1 MMLKKM
7 AIALALGISVL
18 ATGCAYKTGSEITP
32 TQVAQFKTGV
42 TTKSAIL
49 AALGTPQELKND
61 GADQWMVYN
70 YNEINSFG
78 ANKNESTTFV
88 IGTDGIL
95 KQVLKGQ
102 GQASNPL
109 LQ

>member
-1 MMLKKM
+1 MKKL
-7 AIALALGISVL
+7 AIALVLGFSVV
-18 ATGCAYKTGSEITP
+18 ATGCAYKTGTEITQ
-32 TQVAQFKTGV
+32 TQVSKFHAGT
-42 TTKSAIL
+42 TTKSDIL

-70 YNEINSFG
+70 YNEISSLG

-88 IGTDGIL
+88 IGTDGVL
-95 KQVLKGQ
+95 KQVMKGQ
-102 GQASNPL
+102 GKESNPL

>member
-1 MMLKKM
+1 MKKLVM
-7 AIALALGISVL
+7 VLALGVSVL
-18 ATGCAYKTGSEITP
+18 ATGCAYKTGSEITQA
-32 TQVAQFKTGV
+32 QVAQFKTGV

-49 AALGTPQELKND
+49 TALGTPQELKND

-70 YNEINSFG
+70 YNEISSFG

-88 IGTDGIL
+88 IGADGIL